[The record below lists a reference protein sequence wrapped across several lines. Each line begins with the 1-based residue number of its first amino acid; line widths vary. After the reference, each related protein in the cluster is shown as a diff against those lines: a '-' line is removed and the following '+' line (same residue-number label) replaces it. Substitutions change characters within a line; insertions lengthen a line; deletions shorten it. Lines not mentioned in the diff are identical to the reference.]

1 MEDRIKG
8 NMNFVEM
15 LYEMSEGNPGAL
27 DVLGQ
32 LVAHKTQNWAGGL
45 GLILNLDTH
54 RIYGSDIWVLY
65 KDICGE
71 DIDLVCTVLRTFQ
84 FGTFSREEIAEV
96 LKENASGKGGRKLV
110 SKDIPVDKSVYDAT
124 TDTIGNHEK
133 FEEYLKKQR
142 EFFESQ
148 QSTFGG

>member
-1 MEDRIKG
+1 MENRIKG
-8 NMNFVEM
+8 NMNFIDM
-15 LYEMSEGNPGAL
+15 LYAMSEGNPGATS
-27 DVLGQ
+27 VLTQ
-32 LVAHKTQNWAGGL
+32 LLSHKTQNWAGGL
-45 GLILNLDTH
+45 GLVLNLDSYGV
-54 RIYGSDIWVLY
+54 YGSDIWVLY

-84 FGTFSREEIAEV
+84 FGTFSREEIAEI
-96 LKENASGKGGRKLV
+96 LKENASGRGGRKFV
-110 SKDIPVDKSVYDAT
+110 SKDIPVDKSVYDAE

-148 QSTFGG
+148 ASTFGG